1 MLCLP
6 DLMPTSCEVEL
17 LISSPFTIGQ
27 NYLEAHEN
35 LLVLNI
41 RIADL
46 DNWLIGLLF
55 LHFPFLWKERF
66 VWGIGPYWAVWF
78 CRCNTLYYWRKDCIS
93 NWFHRMRNPSIQIVQ
108 TKRIYTQEYYVVS
121 TAVCRLHVGLQEDR
135 LRYLFCFLVVRKWY
149 HASLL
154 LHHHQYSSLECVLLY
169 NIVTRK
175 NWRRRY
181 YNK

>member
-1 MLCLP
+1 MHKE
-6 DLMPTSCEVEL
+6 TL
-17 LISSPFTIGQ
+17 LIIGRLSKFCCVFQTWCQPAARWSYWFHPFTIGQ

-121 TAVCRLHVGLQEDR
+121 TAVCTPCWSPRRQ
-135 LRYLFCFLVVRKWY
+135 
-149 HASLL
+149 ASLFIL
-154 LHHHQYSSLECVLLY
+154 FLGS
-169 NIVTRK
+169 T
-175 NWRRRY
+175 
-181 YNK
+181 